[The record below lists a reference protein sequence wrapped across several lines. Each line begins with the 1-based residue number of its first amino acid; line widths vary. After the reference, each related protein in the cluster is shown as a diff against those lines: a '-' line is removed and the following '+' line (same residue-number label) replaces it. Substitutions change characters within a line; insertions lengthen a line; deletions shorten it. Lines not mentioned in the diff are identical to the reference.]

1 MNREVKVSA
10 YREFFFKSEAGKEFI
25 ADVERMVTANHE
37 RAEVYPESARDCTQR
52 AKGNR
57 EVLDYITV
65 VTTGV
70 KKHKS

>member
-1 MNREVKVSA
+1 M
-10 YREFFFKSEAGKEFI
+10 I
-25 ADVERMVTANHE
+25 TANHE

-57 EVLDYITV
+57 EVLDHITV